1 MSEPVQGPRRSKGN
15 LATVGRICRNPH
27 RITTFDLKIRG
38 PAFRGRSGGGMRRS
52 KHHNL
57 IPAIKSFRSSTLPET
72 QEPLENVLNFRKQLA
87 HKLKGFCMVR
97 LDNFMIGV
105 ILPIAGLFGAA
116 MPFIAGGPDVAPV
129 DPAPDPVAAAPG
141 VVPGPSGPLPGPL
154 PAGIASIPIIVPLP
168 AGPEP
173 DGVPSK

>member
-1 MSEPVQGPRRSKGN
+1 
-15 LATVGRICRNPH
+15 
-27 RITTFDLKIRG
+27 
-38 PAFRGRSGGGMRRS
+38 MRRS

-105 ILPIAGLFGAA
+105 ILPIAGWVLRLVRA
-116 MPFIAGGPDVAPV
+116 I
-129 DPAPDPVAAAPG
+129 
-141 VVPGPSGPLPGPL
+141 VPGSGEPLFR
-154 PAGIASIPIIVPLP
+154 
-168 AGPEP
+168 
-173 DGVPSK
+173 

>member
-1 MSEPVQGPRRSKGN
+1 
-15 LATVGRICRNPH
+15 
-27 RITTFDLKIRG
+27 
-38 PAFRGRSGGGMRRS
+38 MRRS

-87 HKLKGFCMVR
+87 HKLKGFCMAR

-129 DPAPDPVAAAPG
+129 DPAPDPVAAARRNIRFGKYLGRIRSHRTPG
-141 VVPGPSGPLPGPL
+141 LTLV
-154 PAGIASIPIIVPLP
+154 
-168 AGPEP
+168 
-173 DGVPSK
+173 